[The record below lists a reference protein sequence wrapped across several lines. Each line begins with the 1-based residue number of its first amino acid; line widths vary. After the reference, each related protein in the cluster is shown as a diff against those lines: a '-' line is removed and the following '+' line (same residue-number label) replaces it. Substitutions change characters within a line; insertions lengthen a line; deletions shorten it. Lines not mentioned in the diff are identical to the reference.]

1 MLPTAR
7 PQSPARVRVGWLPF
21 AGISL
26 PGAEAL
32 RLFAMDYERDA
43 LVPAPDMPS
52 APGGSRGPIHPSHP
66 DVMPPNSQPSYLPH
80 AKPSC
85 APEIGAK
92 PGNGHEPKG
101 REVTDHARNALKQRT
116 VGAARPRSSG
126 GPP

>member
-52 APGGSRGPIHPSHP
+52 APGGQPRAYTPIAPGCHAAE
-66 DVMPPNSQPSYLPH
+66 QPTFVLPH

-101 REVTDHARNALKQRT
+101 REVTDHAQNALKQRT
-116 VGAARPRSSG
+116 VGAALFG
-126 GPP
+126 

>member
-32 RLFAMDYERDA
+32 RLLAMDYERDA

-52 APGGSRGPIHPSHP
+52 APAGSRGPIHPSHP
-66 DVMPPNSQPSYLPH
+66 AVMPPNSQPSYYLP
-80 AKPSC
+80 PSQL
-85 APEIGAK
+85 A
-92 PGNGHEPKG
+92 H
-101 REVTDHARNALKQRT
+101 
-116 VGAARPRSSG
+116 PRSQRSPATATSQKAAG
-126 GPP
+126 